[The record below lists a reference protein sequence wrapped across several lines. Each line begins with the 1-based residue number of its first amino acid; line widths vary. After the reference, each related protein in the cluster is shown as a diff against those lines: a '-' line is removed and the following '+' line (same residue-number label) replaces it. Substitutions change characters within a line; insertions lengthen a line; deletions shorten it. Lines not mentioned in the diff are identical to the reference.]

1 MILWEEERLDFFIN
15 QLLSN
20 IKENNVNM
28 DYLLKIYLNIFN
40 NYLLIY
46 KKDIQLLMIC
56 LHK

>member
-20 IKENNVNM
+20 IKKNNVNM

-40 NYLLIY
+40 NYLFIY
-46 KKDIQLLMIC
+46 KKDIQLLMIW

>member
-28 DYLLKIYLNIFN
+28 EYLNIFN
-40 NYLLIY
+40 NYLFIY

>member
-40 NYLLIY
+40 NYLFIY
-46 KKDIQLLMIC
+46 KKDIHLYMIC

>member
-40 NYLLIY
+40 NYLFIY
-46 KKDIQLLMIC
+46 KKDIPLLMIW

>member
-20 IKENNVNM
+20 IKKNNVNM

-40 NYLLIY
+40 NYLFIY

>member
-40 NYLLIY
+40 NYLFIY
-46 KKDIQLLMIC
+46 KKDMQLLMIC

>member
-40 NYLLIY
+40 NYLFI
-46 KKDIQLLMIC
+46 
-56 LHK
+56 

>member
-1 MILWEEERLDFFIN
+1 MILWEEESLDFFIN

-40 NYLLIY
+40 NYLFIY

>member
-1 MILWEEERLDFFIN
+1 MILLEEERLDFFIN

-40 NYLLIY
+40 NYLFIY

>member
-40 NYLLIY
+40 NYLFIY

>member
-28 DYLLKIYLNIFN
+28 DYLLKIYLNIKKRDIIM
-40 NYLLIY
+40 LL
-46 KKDIQLLMIC
+46 C
-56 LHK
+56 

>member
-40 NYLLIY
+40 NYLFIY
-46 KKDIQLLMIC
+46 KKDIQHLMIC

>member
-1 MILWEEERLDFFIN
+1 MILWEEEILDFFIN

-40 NYLLIY
+40 NYLFIY